1 MKVLRHIKKTSSR
14 CLFLNYSGIS
24 SRTWKCMYICV
35 DWILGNGHCYSAW
48 LWRLFEDKFLNGV
61 ISHTQKNG
69 ILFVHTLLI
78 TFTREKLVP
87 HRNKVLVQCVSV
99 LAKWL
104 HHADVW
110 TIHPKTLVST
120 IKGIFSPKLCFAS
133 NFYNIIL
140 FFPLLK
146 RETCRVRIA

>member
-1 MKVLRHIKKTSSR
+1 MYTDI
-14 CLFLNYSGIS
+14 
-24 SRTWKCMYICV
+24 CMYIFV
-35 DWILGNGHCYSAW
+35 DWILGNGHCYLAENICKWILHSAW
-48 LWRLFEDKFLNGV
+48 LSRLCEDKFLNGV
-61 ISHTQKNG
+61 ISHKKKTG
-69 ILFVHTLLI
+69 TLFVHTLLI
-78 TFTREKLVP
+78 TFPREKLVP

-99 LAKWL
+99 SAKWL

-110 TIHPKTLVST
+110 TIHPKKLVSR
-120 IKGIFSPKLCFAS
+120 IKGIFGPKLCFAS